1 MKFVEIK
8 YKKFSFPLNPPIQN
22 SSATIKEK
30 DFLILKAKD
39 SIGNFHYGE
48 VSPLPGFSI
57 ETIKECE
64 QHLIELISLNILADS
79 IENLKQ
85 NLISLEKH
93 PSLLFGLE
101 QLILSSEQNEVR
113 TNQVEN
119 KSIKLNGLVGIKDA
133 KATINEIKLLRKLD
147 FDTIKIKIGREDF
160 NDDLKVL
167 DAVNNEFGDTIR
179 LRLDNNGSW
188 KFDQAIRNIE
198 KLNNFNV
205 EYIEQPVIRT
215 EELINLAESSQ
226 INIAADESLTSYREV
241 EKILESGNIKYFVLK
256 PSIRIGIYDTLKI
269 IELAKKSNSKI
280 IISSAFETIIGR
292 LTLLYLAS
300 LTSHTLAHGLS
311 TQLLGE
317 SIFSTEINFNS
328 SIVDYTEIFSALNL
342 IEDIL

>member
-1 MKFVEIK
+1 M
-8 YKKFSFPLNPPIQN
+8 
-22 SSATIKEK
+22 
-30 DFLILKAKD
+30 
-39 SIGNFHYGE
+39 GNFHYGE
-48 VSPLPGFSI
+48 VSPLKGFSS
-57 ETIKECE
+57 ETIEECE
-64 QHLIELISLNILADS
+64 QNLIELIALNILADS

-85 NLISLEKH
+85 NLISLVKY

-101 QLILSSEQNEVR
+101 QLILSSEQNEVK

-133 KATINEIKLLRKLD
+133 KATINEIKHLRKLD
-147 FDTIKIKIGREDF
+147 YDTIKLKIGREDF

-167 DAVNNEFGDTIR
+167 VAVNNEFGDTIK

-188 KFDQAIRNIE
+188 DFDQAVKNIE
-198 KLNNFNV
+198 KLNDFNV
-205 EYIEQPVIRT
+205 EYIEQPIFRT
-215 EELINLAESSQ
+215 EELLRLAELSQ

-256 PSIRIGIYDTLKI
+256 PSIRIGIYNTIKI
-269 IELAKKSNSKI
+269 IELAKKYDSKI

-311 TQLLGE
+311 TQILGE

-328 SIVDYTEIFSALNL
+328 PIVNNLKIFSTLYL
-342 IEDIL
+342 KEDIL